1 MHRQGAIPELLIPA
15 SSPEVLKVAVRYG
28 ADAVY
33 IGGEAFSLR
42 AKAKNFSIDEMREG
56 IEYAHAHGVKV
67 YVTVNILAHNE
78 DLAEADEY
86 LGLLEEMKPDA
97 LLVSDPG
104 LFVRARRVCPSIPI
118 HISTQANN
126 VNYET
131 FLFWHGLGAERV
143 VCGREL
149 SLKEIGEIRR
159 HIPDELE
166 IEAFIHGAMCISYS
180 GRCLLSNYLTQRDSN
195 QGDCAQPCRWKYHLV
210 EETRPDTYLPI
221 EENDAAANYL
231 KTIISGI
238 GIEDAKITLAKEE
251 NDNEYIYTV
260 DCGREDGAL
269 IGRRGETLDAIQYL
283 LRLSINKGLSDD
295 KHRKVS
301 VNVGNYREKRNE
313 NLRQLAAK
321 NARTV
326 LKYGRN
332 VALEPMNPYE
342 RRIIHTE
349 IQKIEG
355 VTSFS
360 TGVDSGRRVII
371 ALEEGVT
378 PTNPSKGGYN
388 KRDNYRGGNRGGDRR
403 GNDRRGG
410 GGGYRKKEAYQPA
423 VTREPR
429 KDSAGSLYGKIEIPQ
444 AGGTPEQAPEQE

>member
-1 MHRQGAIPELLIPA
+1 MIFEKIGEGETYEIAVENAKRLLNAPEDAELHFETVQEARKRLFGIKKDPAKVKVWYEVKDKPAAKPAGNNAAPARKPAPVPEKKAQQTEKKGAKEPNAAQKNEPKKDVPAKEKKPAPEKKPA
-15 SSPEVLKVAVRYG
+15 AEKAAVREQEEPV
-28 ADAVY
+28 AEPVY
-33 IGGEAFSLR
+33 TE
-42 AKAKNFSIDEMREG
+42 
-56 IEYAHAHGVKV
+56 
-67 YVTVNILAHNE
+67 
-78 DLAEADEY
+78 
-86 LGLLEEMKPDA
+86 
-97 LLVSDPG
+97 
-104 LFVRARRVCPSIPI
+104 
-118 HISTQANN
+118 
-126 VNYET
+126 
-131 FLFWHGLGAERV
+131 
-143 VCGREL
+143 
-149 SLKEIGEIRR
+149 
-159 HIPDELE
+159 
-166 IEAFIHGAMCISYS
+166 
-180 GRCLLSNYLTQRDSN
+180 
-195 QGDCAQPCRWKYHLV
+195 
-210 EETRPDTYLPI
+210 LPI

-231 KTIISGI
+231 RAIITGI
-238 GIEDAKITLAKEE
+238 GIEDAKMTLVREE
-251 NDNEYIYTV
+251 NEKEYIYTV
-260 DCGREDGAL
+260 DCGKEDGAL

-301 VNVGNYREKRNE
+301 VNVGNYREKRND

-342 RRIIHTE
+342 RRIIHTA
-349 IQKIEG
+349 IQQIEG

-371 ALEEGVT
+371 ALEEGVA

-388 KRDNYRGGNRGGDRR
+388 KRDNYRGGNRGGGRGGDRR
-403 GNDRRGG
+403 G

-444 AGGTPEQAPEQE
+444 HNEES

>member
-1 MHRQGAIPELLIPA
+1 MIFEKIGTGVTYEA
-15 SSPEVLKVAVRYG
+15 AVE
-28 ADAVY
+28 D
-33 IGGEAFSLR
+33 
-42 AKAKNFSIDEMREG
+42 AKNQLNAPEDAQLHFETIQEAKKKLFGLKTDP
-56 IEYAHAHGVKV
+56 AKVKV
-67 YVTVNILAHNE
+67 WYEIE
-78 DLAEADEY
+78 DKPAPKPEKPAPKKADRPAQEKNAPQRDRNNNQKNNQEKKQPKDKKNAPEKAEAKTVARPT
-86 LGLLEEMKPDA
+86 EE
-97 LLVSDPG
+97 
-104 LFVRARRVCPSIPI
+104 
-118 HISTQANN
+118 
-126 VNYET
+126 
-131 FLFWHGLGAERV
+131 
-143 VCGREL
+143 
-149 SLKEIGEIRR
+149 LKE
-159 HIPDELE
+159 PVYT
-166 IEAFIHGAMCISYS
+166 A
-180 GRCLLSNYLTQRDSN
+180 
-195 QGDCAQPCRWKYHLV
+195 
-210 EETRPDTYLPI
+210 LPI

-371 ALEEGVT
+371 ALEEGVS
-378 PTNPSKGGYN
+378 PTNPSKGGGYN

-410 GGGYRKKEAYQPA
+410 GGGYRKKEAYQPT

-429 KDSAGSLYGKIEIPQ
+429 KDSAGSLYGRIEIPQ
-444 AGGTPEQAPEQE
+444 AGETPEQAPEQE

>member
-1 MHRQGAIPELLIPA
+1 MIFEKIGVGETYEAAVEDAKRQLNAPEDAELHFETLQEAKKRLFGIKKDPA
-15 SSPEVLKVAVRYG
+15 KVKVWYEVKDKPAAPAKKPAPAQEKKAPAREHKEAKPAQEKKPAPAKEKKPAQEKKPAAEKPERKA
-28 ADAVY
+28 A
-33 IGGEAFSLR
+33 E
-42 AKAKNFSIDEMREG
+42 AKAEELP
-56 IEYAHAHGVKV
+56 EPV
-67 YVTVNILAHNE
+67 YT
-78 DLAEADEY
+78 
-86 LGLLEEMKPDA
+86 
-97 LLVSDPG
+97 S
-104 LFVRARRVCPSIPI
+104 
-118 HISTQANN
+118 
-126 VNYET
+126 
-131 FLFWHGLGAERV
+131 
-143 VCGREL
+143 
-149 SLKEIGEIRR
+149 
-159 HIPDELE
+159 
-166 IEAFIHGAMCISYS
+166 
-180 GRCLLSNYLTQRDSN
+180 
-195 QGDCAQPCRWKYHLV
+195 
-210 EETRPDTYLPI
+210 LPI

-231 KTIISGI
+231 KAIVAGI
-238 GIEDAKITLAKEE
+238 GIEDAKFSLAKEE
-251 NDNEYIYTV
+251 NDNEYVYTI
-260 DCGREDGAL
+260 DCGKEDGAL

-342 RRIIHTE
+342 RRIIHTA
-349 IQKIEG
+349 IQQIEG

-378 PTNPSKGGYN
+378 PSNPSKGGYN
-388 KRDNYRGGNRGGDRR
+388 KRDNYRGGNRGG
-403 GNDRRGG
+403 GNRRGG
-410 GGGYRKKEAYQPA
+410 GGYHKKEAYQPA

-444 AGGTPEQAPEQE
+444 KSGDDNQ